1 LRPCAKNVTGFTKAS
16 IALIAAAGV
25 FSDQVLAGLDW
36 LLVEAGKRGLTLMM
50 TLTNLQPPH

>member
-1 LRPCAKNVTGFTKAS
+1 MFAV
-16 IALIAAAGV
+16 AGV

-50 TLTNLQPPH
+50 SQEPKGH